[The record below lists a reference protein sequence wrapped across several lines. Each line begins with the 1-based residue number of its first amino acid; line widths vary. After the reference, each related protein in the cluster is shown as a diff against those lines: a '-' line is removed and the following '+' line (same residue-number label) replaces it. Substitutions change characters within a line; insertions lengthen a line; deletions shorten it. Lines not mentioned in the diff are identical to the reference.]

1 MIGLIGCAAMLD
13 KQPPR
18 LTLDEAPELAQSV
31 EITLVVEDP
40 ETGVAQLTVSTDSGE
55 PVLLEVPT
63 DGLVVWAAPPELPDG
78 RHEFVFEATDGAWT
92 PNVSRVAAVRT
103 LDRTPP
109 TLTLAPSSGHA
120 HQGRTWAVWLKASEP
135 LVNPTLTV
143 LARGDDGKT
152 VERTTPF
159 YPIGPAEDGVWRA
172 LRGIELRESL
182 GPHPVK
188 IDAADA
194 LGNQA
199 HLETTVEIRATAFEE
214 GGYIKLTKKQTEAR
228 KDEEAIAKM
237 RKARNEAYA
246 AVIPEQHWSGIFI
259 EPVAE
264 ARMTS
269 PFGKY
274 RTYSD
279 GRKSYHT
286 GLDLSLEL
294 GAPVLSAA
302 DGQVLVAHEMAL
314 FGNVVIVHHGQG
326 VCTSY
331 NHLDTI
337 LVQAGDR
344 VKAGQQVGTLGSTGQ
359 STGPHLHWGMEVAEV
374 AVDPGEWLSE
384 SFVKVPAFNE
394 PGSPEVP
401 SPQTP

>member
-1 MIGLIGCAAMLD
+1 MMISMLGCAAMLD
-13 KQPPR
+13 QQPPR
-18 LTLDEAPELAQSV
+18 LTVDERPEPAQTL
-31 EITLVVEDP
+31 EIALVAEDP
-40 ETGVAQLTVSTDSGE
+40 ETGVVRLTVSTDGGE
-55 PVLLEVPT
+55 PVPVEVPP
-63 DGLVVWAAPPELPDG
+63 DGLVVWTAPPELPDG

-92 PNVSRVAAVRT
+92 PNVSSATTARI

-109 TLTLAPSSGHA
+109 ALTLAPRSAYA
-120 HQGRTWAVWLKASEP
+120 HQGRTWAVWLRADEP

-143 LARGDDGKT
+143 LARGDDGET
-152 VERTTPF
+152 ISRTSPF
-159 YPIGPAEDGVWRA
+159 YPVGPPEDGVWRA

-182 GPHPVK
+182 GAHPVQ

-194 LGNQA
+194 LGNPA
-199 HLETTVEIRATAFEE
+199 HLETTVEIRATPFEE
-214 GGYIKLTKKQTEAR
+214 GGYIKLTKKQVEAR

-237 RKARNEAYA
+237 RKERNEAYA
-246 AVIPEQHWSGIFI
+246 AVIPEQHWGGTFVA
-259 EPVAE
+259 PVPD

-294 GAPVLSAA
+294 GAPVLAA
-302 DGQVLVAHEMAL
+302 AGGQVLVAHEMAI

-331 NHLDTI
+331 NHLDSI
-337 LVQAGDR
+337 AVKEGDRVQAGQLLG
-344 VKAGQQVGTLGSTGQ
+344 ALGSTGQ
-359 STGPHLHWGMEVAEV
+359 STGPHLHWGMEVAGV
-374 AVDPGEWLSE
+374 AVDPGEWLTE
-384 SFVKVPAFNE
+384 GFVDVPPFSAS
-394 PGSPEVP
+394 GSPEVP
-401 SPQTP
+401 PP